1 MSTIPPLAT
10 SRDRD
15 LPAPSRRGRH
25 WLLRGFDLGRWDARI
40 WDTQTWDA
48 RTWNVRTW
56 DARTWDARTW
66 DARTWRNNLRLTSAL
81 VLLSFFICH
90 LLAHSLLIV
99 SLDAADVTFD
109 VTMYVWQAKIGTVV
123 LLAAFFVHYSN
134 ALWSIYVRQTLR
146 LPPWQW
152 TQLALGLCIPLLI
165 MSHVMGT
172 GVADNALGVVGS
184 YRSVLIAHWVAA
196 PWHAIVQSLAVLT
209 VWTHACVGI
218 HFWLRTKL
226 AYARWRPYLLGFALL
241 LPAFALAGYIAAGNE
256 VLRASRSPDFVPQV
270 LRESHITPQTAGEVA
285 WLAELGIGVHLALIG
300 LAFGGRELR
309 LWRLR
314 SRKLP
319 RLTHAS
325 GRVMPILAGASVL
338 ETLRH
343 QGVPHAALCGG
354 RARCTTCRVLVTK
367 GADQLPQA
375 TGLEAAALARIGATP
390 GMRLACQ
397 LRPDA
402 DISIMPLLAPDAGA
416 VEGSLRGGLEGS
428 ERLITVVFVDMRGST
443 SLGESKLPYDVLF
456 ILNRFFQEMSKAVA
470 ATNGHYSQFTGDG
483 LMALYGLDAADPATG
498 PADALRGAHE
508 MLARLGDLNHTL
520 RGELS
525 APLRIGIGIHYG
537 EAIVGAMGPPR
548 SQIITAIGDT
558 VNTCARLESLSKD
571 YDCVAVISRRA
582 ARLAGLALAGRELL
596 HAAVKGR
603 SAPVECY
610 ALKTI
615 ADLQI
620 TADLPIPSGAQSSGL
635 SQRAGEPEA
644 WIILDHN
651 GAGRRPR
658 PPDSR
663 LSLTTD
669 DRVGALATALYRRNQ
684 RKENIVHDLFD
695 DRVGNSVERHDGLV
709 AGQVRRQ

>member
-10 SRDRD
+10 SPDRD
-15 LPAPSRRGRH
+15 LPAPALRRRY
-25 WLLRGFDLGRWDARI
+25 WPSRGFDLRRWD
-40 WDTQTWDA
+40 
-48 RTWNVRTW
+48 VP
-56 DARTWDARTW
+56 TW

-81 VLLSFFICH
+81 VLLSFVICH

-99 SLDAADVTFD
+99 SFDTADAVFD
-109 VTMYVWQAKIGTVV
+109 VTMYVWQTKIGIGL
-123 LLAAFFVHYSN
+123 LLAAFLVHYGN
-134 ALWSIYVRQTLR
+134 ALWSIYARQTLR

-152 TQLALGLCIPLLI
+152 VQVALGFCIPFLI
-165 MSHVMGT
+165 MTHVMGT
-172 GVADNALGVVGS
+172 QVADSALGVVGS
-184 YRSVLIAHWVAA
+184 YQSVLIAHWVAS
-196 PWHAIVQSLAVLT
+196 PWFAVVQTLAVLT

-218 HFWLRTKL
+218 HFWLRTKT

-241 LPAFALAGYIAAGNE
+241 LPAFALAGYVAAGNE
-256 VLRASRSPDFVPQV
+256 VSRASRNPDYVAQV
-270 LRESHITPQTAGEVA
+270 LRDSHVTPETRSEVY

-300 LAFGGRELR
+300 VAFGGRELR

-314 SRKLP
+314 NRKLP

-338 ETLRH
+338 ETLRQ

-367 GADQLPQA
+367 GGDQLPPPS
-375 TGLEAAALARIGATP
+375 GLEAAALARIGATP
-390 GMRLACQ
+390 RLACQ

-416 VEGSLRGGLEGS
+416 AEGSLRGGLEGS

-483 LMALYGLDAADPATG
+483 LMALYGLNDSTTG
-498 PADALRGAHE
+498 PADALRGAQA
-508 MLARLGDLNHTL
+508 MLAGLGDLNHQL

-558 VNTCARLESLSKD
+558 VNTCARLESLTKD
-571 YDCVAVISRRA
+571 HDCVAIVSQQA
-582 ARLAGLALAGRELL
+582 AALAGLEVAGREVLR
-596 HAAVKGR
+596 ASVKGR
-603 SAPVECY
+603 SEPVQFY
-610 ALKTI
+610 ALKTL
-615 ADLQI
+615 AEL
-620 TADLPIPSGAQSSGL
+620 TAAAQ
-635 SQRAGEPEA
+635 A
-644 WIILDHN
+644 
-651 GAGRRPR
+651 
-658 PPDSR
+658 
-663 LSLTTD
+663 
-669 DRVGALATALYRRNQ
+669 
-684 RKENIVHDLFD
+684 
-695 DRVGNSVERHDGLV
+695 
-709 AGQVRRQ
+709 